1 MPRMPTL
8 HNAINS
14 LASDFAHQLLAA
26 LRGASLEEI
35 ISETSVGHAPRS
47 GPGRPRTRVA
57 SGGGVPVPFRGGKR
71 KAGRLARRSAADI
84 AKTVEKI
91 VALVKANKKG
101 INAEGIKAA
110 LKVDRRELPKP
121 LGLALKSKKIRKKGH
136 KRATKYFAG

>member
-35 ISETSVGHAPRS
+35 ISETSVGHLRR

-57 SGGGVPVPFRGGKR
+57 GGGGVPVPFRGKR
-71 KAGRLARRSAADI
+71 KAGRLARRSPADI

-91 VALVKANKKG
+91 VAIVKASKKG

-121 LGLALKSKKIRKKGH
+121 LAMALKSKKIRKKGH
-136 KRATKYFAG
+136 KRATKYFAA

>member
-1 MPRMPTL
+1 MPHMSTL

-35 ISETSVGHAPRS
+35 ISETSVGHAPRR
-47 GPGRPRTRVA
+47 GPGRPRAAHTA
-57 SGGGVPVPFRGGKR
+57 DGVSHRGKR
-71 KAGRLARRSAADI
+71 KPRRLARRSTADI

-91 VALVKANKKG
+91 VAIVKANKKG

-121 LGLALKSKKIRKKGH
+121 LAMALKSKKIRKKGH
-136 KRATKYFAG
+136 KRATKYFAA